1 MNAIDIIS
9 DDLDWR
15 EREIAAMRVL
25 LSGYE
30 LTNSQRSALLRAS
43 WAMLYAHYEG
53 FIKNTLTV
61 FYDEAAK
68 AAIKCEYLPLITKA
82 FALRDA
88 LKSLRNLPYD
98 DLLNTI
104 EDFQKEHLENTPKF
118 PDVDTQSN
126 LWPNVLIDLLKTADL
141 NTNVV
146 EKNEAKLRTLVS
158 RRNSIA
164 HGEKNFIN
172 EVSYFREFEE
182 MVYEVLYDVALQID
196 YRLSQPPY
204 VINQSLPAVAST

>member
-1 MNAIDIIS
+1 MIPIDIITQ
-9 DDLDWR
+9 DLDWR

-25 LSGYE
+25 ISGPG
-30 LTNSQRSALLRAS
+30 LTNSQRAALLRAG

-53 FIKNTLTV
+53 FIKNTLAV

-68 AAIKCEYLPLITKA
+68 AVGKCEQLPSSTKA
-82 FALRDA
+82 FALRGA
-88 LKSLRNLPYD
+88 LRFLRNLPD
-98 DLLNTI
+98 DDMLNKI
-104 EDFQKEHLENTPKF
+104 EKFHIDNLSSNPQF
-118 PDVDTQSN
+118 PDVDTKSN
-126 LWPNVLIDLLKTADL
+126 LWPDVLIDLLKTADL
-141 NTNVV
+141 NTSIV

-172 EVSYFREFEE
+172 EISYFRGFEE
-182 MVYEVLYDVALQID
+182 AVYEVLYDVALQVD

-204 VINQSLPAVAST
+204 LAQQCN

>member
-1 MNAIDIIS
+1 MKPIDIITQ
-9 DDLDWR
+9 DLDWR

-25 LSGYE
+25 ISKPG
-30 LTNSQRSALLRAS
+30 LTSSQRAALLRAG

-68 AAIKCEYLPLITKA
+68 TAGMIEHLPSSTKV

-88 LKSLRNLPYD
+88 LRSLRNLPYD
-98 DLLNTI
+98 AMLNKI
-104 EDFQKEHLENTPKF
+104 EKFQIDHLSNNPNF
-118 PDVDTQSN
+118 PDVDTKSN
-126 LWPNVLIDLLKTADL
+126 LWPDVLIDLFKTADL
-141 NTNVV
+141 DTSIV

-164 HGEKNFIN
+164 HGEKSFIN
-172 EVSYFREFEE
+172 EISYFRGFEE
-182 MVYEVLYDVALQID
+182 AVYEVLYDVALQVD

-204 VINQSLPAVAST
+204 LTQQG

>member
-1 MNAIDIIS
+1 MSAIDIIS
-9 DDLDWR
+9 QDLDWR
-15 EREIAAMRVL
+15 EREIASMRIL
-25 LSGYE
+25 LSGAG
-30 LTNSQRSALLRAS
+30 LTNSQKSALLRAG

-68 AAIKCEYLPLITKA
+68 AAGKCEYLPTSTKE
-82 FALRDA
+82 FALRDT
-88 LKSLRNLPYD
+88 LKFLRNLPYD
-98 DLLNTI
+98 DMLNKI
-104 EDFQKEHLENTPKF
+104 ENFQVDHLSSNPQF
-118 PDVDTQSN
+118 PDVDTKSN
-126 LWPNVLIDLLKTADL
+126 LWPDVLIDLLRTADL
-141 NTNVV
+141 NTTIA

-172 EVSYFREFEE
+172 EISYFRGFEE
-182 MVYEVLYDVALQID
+182 AVYEVLYDVALQVD

-204 VINQSLPAVAST
+204 IA

>member
-1 MNAIDIIS
+1 MSAIDIIS
-9 DDLDWR
+9 QDLDWR

-25 LSGYE
+25 LSGPG
-30 LTNSQRSALLRAS
+30 LTDSQRAALLRAG

-68 AAIKCEYLPLITKA
+68 TAGKCEHLPSNTKV

-88 LKSLRNLPYD
+88 LRALRNLPCD
-98 DLLNTI
+98 DMLSRVEN
-104 EDFQKEHLENTPKF
+104 FQSEHLASNPQF
-118 PDVDTQSN
+118 PDVDTKSN
-126 LWPNVLIDLLKTADL
+126 LWPDVLIDLLKTADL
-141 NTNVV
+141 NTSIA

-164 HGEKNFIN
+164 HGEKSFIN
-172 EVSYFREFEE
+172 EVSYFRGFEE
-182 MVYEVLYDVALQID
+182 AVYEVLYDVALQVD
-196 YRLSQPPY
+196 NRLSRPPY
-204 VINQSLPAVAST
+204 LAQQ

>member
-1 MNAIDIIS
+1 MSTIDIIS
-9 DDLDWR
+9 QDLDWR

-25 LSGYE
+25 LSGPG
-30 LTNSQRSALLRAS
+30 LTNSQRAALLRAG

-61 FYDEAAK
+61 FYDAAAK
-68 AAIKCEYLPLITKA
+68 AAGKCEHLPSNTKV

-88 LKSLRNLPYD
+88 LKSLRKLPYD
-98 DLLNTI
+98 DMLSKI
-104 EDFQKEHLENTPKF
+104 EKFQIEHLASNPQF
-118 PDVDTQSN
+118 PDVDTNSN

-141 NTNVV
+141 NTSIA

-172 EVSYFREFEE
+172 EVSYLRGFEE
-182 MVYEVLYDVALQID
+182 AVYEVLYDVALQVD

-204 VINQSLPAVAST
+204 LVQQ